1 MPAHCRNPGSRF
13 PRTSRLLN
21 SAEYQAVFGAAQW
34 RLSHRY
40 YLLLAKPNAGQVAR
54 LGLVVA
60 RKNIRLATRR
70 NRIKRVARET
80 FRRHARRLQSLDV
93 LFLSRR
99 GLDELPPARQTRLL
113 REAWCELGRLCT
125 GDSRPWSPESSSD

>member
-1 MPAHCRNPGSRF
+1 MPARCQEAGSPF
-13 PRTSRLLN
+13 PRSRRLLN
-21 SAEYQAVFGAAQW
+21 GNEYQAVFAAARW

-40 YLLLAKPNAGQVAR
+40 YLLLAKPNAGPRAR

-80 FRRHARRLQSLDV
+80 FRCHTGPLGSIDV
-93 LFLSRR
+93 LLLPRR
-99 GLDELPPARQTRLL
+99 GMDELPPARQTRLL
-113 REAWCELGRLCT
+113 REAWCEFEKICT
-125 GDSRPWSPESSSD
+125 GDPQP